1 MGYSYV
7 SGMARTL
14 DEVKSKKIVYLI
26 SEDWYFYSHRFDL
39 AKASIKQGYQ
49 VTLITRVGQ
58 YGDIITKAGINL
70 IDVNFRR
77 AAMNPLADLIVLFR
91 VSGIYRR
98 IKPDIVHHV
107 SLKPILIGSIACL
120 FNSVPVV
127 INAVTGLGN
136 LFFSGKKSTAM
147 LRMLVQPVLLSLLN
161 RRNSWVILQNRD
173 DQKDLTAQGMWT
185 ERSELIKGSG
195 VDLEKFSYTVESNVI
210 PVIILAARML
220 RYKGISEFVEA
231 ARLCDKSGLKAR
243 FVLVGDVDSENP
255 LSLTRQDLEQWH
267 NEGIVEWWG
276 HHNDMPEVMRKASII
291 CLPNYY
297 REGLPKT
304 LLEAAASGRPVIATD
319 VPGCRE
325 IVINGKNGLLVP
337 VKNAD
342 SLAQAITR
350 LAKDKQLR
358 VMMGEYGRK
367 IVESEFSADIINS
380 QILELYERAL
390 IA

>member
-1 MGYSYV
+1 M
-7 SGMARTL
+7 
-14 DEVKSKKIVYLI
+14 KSKKIVYLI

-77 AAMNPLADLIVLFR
+77 AVGNPLADLIVLFR
-91 VSGIYRR
+91 VSGIYRK

-120 FNSVPVV
+120 FNSVPIV

-136 LFFSGKKSTAM
+136 LFLSGNKSTAM
-147 LRMLVQPVLLSLLN
+147 LRMLVKPVLLSLLN
-161 RRNSWVILQNRD
+161 RRNSWVILQNQD
-173 DQKDLTAQGMWT
+173 DRKDLIAQGMRT
-185 ERSELIKGSG
+185 ECSELIKGSG
-195 VDLEKFSYTVESNVI
+195 VNLERFSYSVESNAI
-210 PVIILAARML
+210 PVIMLAARML
-220 RYKGISEFVEA
+220 RYKGIGEFVEA
-231 ARLCDKSGLKAR
+231 ARLCVKGGLKAR

-255 LSLTRQDLEQWH
+255 MSLTREDLEQWH

-276 HHNDMPEVMRKASII
+276 HHNDMPDVMRKASIV
-291 CLPNYY
+291 CLPTYY

-325 IVINGKNGLLVP
+325 IVINEENGLLVP
-337 VKNAD
+337 VKNAER
-342 SLAQAITR
+342 LARAITR
-350 LAKDKQLR
+350 LAENKQLR
-358 VMMGEYGRK
+358 IKMGEFGRK
-367 IVESEFSADIINS
+367 LVESEFSVDIINRRT
-380 QILELYERAL
+380 LALYERAL
-390 IA
+390 SS